1 MSTSRPASAADQV
14 PVRVDLDAAEWALVR
29 SLREV
34 APSTV
39 RERAREVVGQ
49 LLAYVGSP
57 GCTTQQADGAPCD
70 TPKSSCDECDRV
82 LQVLG
87 DLKARLERG

>member
-1 MSTSRPASAADQV
+1 MSTSRPAASGERALLHV
-14 PVRVDLDAAEWALVR
+14 SLDETEWALVR

-34 APSTV
+34 TPSTV
-39 RERAREVVGQ
+39 RDRATDLVGQ
-49 LLAYVGSP
+49 LLAFVATP

-70 TPKSSCDECDRV
+70 TPQTSCDECDRV

-87 DLKARLERG
+87 DLQARLRRG

>member
-1 MSTSRPASAADQV
+1 
-14 PVRVDLDAAEWALVR
+14 VDLEAAEWALVR

-39 RERAREVVGQ
+39 RERAAEVVGQ
-49 LLAYVGSP
+49 LLAFVGSP
-57 GCTTQQADGAPCD
+57 GCNTQQADGAPCD
-70 TPKSSCDECDRV
+70 TPKTSCDECDRV

-87 DLKARLERG
+87 DLQARLRRG